1 MLKDTTAFVYVTAFA
16 RAMALAR
23 AMAKAIT
30 HAYAQ
35 EKKDATWRIASFS
48 IKFNPTQDRD
58 RPA

>member
-30 HAYAQ
+30 PAYAQ
-35 EKKDATWRIASFS
+35 EKRML
-48 IKFNPTQDRD
+48 PGG
-58 RPA
+58 